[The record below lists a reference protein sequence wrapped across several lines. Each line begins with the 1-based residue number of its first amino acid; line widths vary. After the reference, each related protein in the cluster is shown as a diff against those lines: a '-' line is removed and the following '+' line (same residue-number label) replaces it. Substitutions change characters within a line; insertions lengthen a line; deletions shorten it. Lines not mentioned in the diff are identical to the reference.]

1 MSVSE
6 QPISGNGSN
15 GTAERNGGNGR
26 TATEERNGYVR
37 METRHYN
44 AHGF

>member
-15 GTAERNGGNGR
+15 GTAEQNGGNGR
-26 TATEERNGYVR
+26 QNGNGGTDTERICKDGN
-37 METRHYN
+37 
-44 AHGF
+44 